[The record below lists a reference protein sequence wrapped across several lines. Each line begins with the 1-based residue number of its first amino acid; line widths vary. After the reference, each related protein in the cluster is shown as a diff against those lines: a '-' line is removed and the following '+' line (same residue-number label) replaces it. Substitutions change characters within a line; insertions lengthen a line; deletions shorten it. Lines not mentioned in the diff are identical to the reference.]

1 MGASRDVGES
11 LIDGDSLDERGEI
24 IEHFDGGIAQP
35 LVISEMAADK
45 DQLRTQLA
53 RPPSR
58 HAPADTE
65 VLGFVRCGKHDP
77 AADSDRLTAQRWVN
91 QLLDRGI
98 KGIKVRM
105 EDGGCRFHP
114 VRLPAN
120 LRISSREH
128 KENKRPRMSSRSRGV
143 GNCVD

>member
-1 MGASRDVGES
+1 
-11 LIDGDSLDERGEI
+11 
-24 IEHFDGGIAQP
+24 
-35 LVISEMAADK
+35 MAADK

-105 EDGGCRFHP
+105 EDGKPLGITSGAMAQPFSKT
-114 VRLPAN
+114 AAD
-120 LRISSREH
+120 
-128 KENKRPRMSSRSRGV
+128 KSRG
-143 GNCVD
+143 D